1 MKIIISK
8 KEATKIKKVLNGIQ
22 PGTVKALVK
31 DIKDTNAISYRL
43 TPEEMNVEITI
54 NEAYVSD
61 ACALYAKYL
70 GLILTNIKSA
80 IQLFELLN
88 NEADIIA
95 QKYIV
100 QNSGDEN
107 AGDQR

>member
-22 PGTVKALVK
+22 PGTVEALVK

-61 ACALYAKYL
+61 VCTLCSKYL
-70 GLILTNIKSA
+70 GLIVTNIKSA
-80 IQLFELLN
+80 IQLFKLLN

-100 QNSGDEN
+100 QNSGDDN
-107 AGDQR
+107 VGA

>member
-1 MKIIISK
+1 MIITISRN
-8 KEATKIKKVLNGIQ
+8 EAMKIKKVLNDMQ
-22 PGTVKALVK
+22 PGTVKALAKDVK
-31 DIKDTNAISYRL
+31 NTNAISYRL
-43 TPEEMNVEITI
+43 TPEEHNIEITI

-61 ACALYAKYL
+61 ACDLYSKYL

-100 QNSGDEN
+100 QDSGDEN
-107 AGDQR
+107 AGD